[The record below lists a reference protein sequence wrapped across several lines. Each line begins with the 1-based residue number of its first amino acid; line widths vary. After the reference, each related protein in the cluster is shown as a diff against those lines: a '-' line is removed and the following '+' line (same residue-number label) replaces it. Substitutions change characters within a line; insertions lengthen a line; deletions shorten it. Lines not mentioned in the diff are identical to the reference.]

1 MPRPIFLR
9 RSTFP
14 WRSALS
20 FFAGCVVMALWL
32 ALDPIVSRI
41 FP

>member
-1 MPRPIFLR
+1 MRPHFLR
-9 RSTFP
+9 PAAFP

-20 FFAGCVVMALWL
+20 FAAGCAVMALWL